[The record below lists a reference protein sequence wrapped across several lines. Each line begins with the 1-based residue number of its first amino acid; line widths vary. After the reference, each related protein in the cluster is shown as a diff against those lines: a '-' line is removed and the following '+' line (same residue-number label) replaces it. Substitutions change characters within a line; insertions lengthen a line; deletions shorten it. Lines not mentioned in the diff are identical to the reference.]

1 VLSRLNEAGIVA
13 GIVASSCYK
22 RVWRK
27 REEREREKEKDKDK
41 EKEKEKNNEEEMV
54 PRW

>member
-1 VLSRLNEAGIVA
+1 MLSRLNVA
-13 GIVASSCYK
+13 GIVASSYYK
-22 RVWRK
+22 RVWRR

-41 EKEKEKNNEEEMV
+41 DKEKEKEKNNEKEMV